1 MERTPISQTIKKI
14 GIKVKICGWVDS
26 KRDHGKLVFL
36 DIRDRTGTLQVV
48 ADTSFS
54 SLRPEDVVEVEGEI
68 SKRPEKLVNK
78 NLATGEIELQAKSF
92 KLLAKAADLPFE
104 TKTDGRL
111 LGEELRLKYRY
122 LDLRRP
128 RMVKNMELRH
138 QMIKFIRD
146 WLGEKGFLES
156 VKVFKPEKTSVKR
169 LHIELAVEENVFTLT
184 EARRVSRPGRRI
196 YRGADE
202 IGTYKRGFGVM
213 VVSTSKGIMSSAEAR
228 KKKIGGE
235 IICEVY

>member
-1 MERTPISQTIKKI
+1 MSMDRLSNMLSAIKNA
-14 GIKVKICGWVDS
+14 S
-26 KRDHGKLVFL
+26 MAGKK
-36 DIRDRTGTLQVV
+36 
-48 ADTSFS
+48 
-54 SLRPEDVVEVEGEI
+54 VVEI
-68 SKRPEKLVNK
+68 MYSKECEEV
-78 NLATGEIELQAKSF
+78 AKV
-92 KLLAKAADLPFE
+92 
-104 TKTDGRL
+104 
-111 LGEELRLKYRY
+111 LR
-122 LDLRRP
+122 
-128 RMVKNMELRH
+128 
-138 QMIKFIRD
+138 
-146 WLGEKGFLES
+146 EKGFLES

>member
-1 MERTPISQTIKKI
+1 MSMDRLSNMLSAIKNA
-14 GIKVKICGWVDS
+14 S
-26 KRDHGKLVFL
+26 MAGKK
-36 DIRDRTGTLQVV
+36 
-48 ADTSFS
+48 
-54 SLRPEDVVEVEGEI
+54 VVEI
-68 SKRPEKLVNK
+68 MYSKECEEV
-78 NLATGEIELQAKSF
+78 AKV
-92 KLLAKAADLPFE
+92 
-104 TKTDGRL
+104 
-111 LGEELRLKYRY
+111 LR
-122 LDLRRP
+122 
-128 RMVKNMELRH
+128 
-138 QMIKFIRD
+138 
-146 WLGEKGFLES
+146 EKGFLES

-169 LHIELAVEENVFTLT
+169 IHIELASEGNLFTLT